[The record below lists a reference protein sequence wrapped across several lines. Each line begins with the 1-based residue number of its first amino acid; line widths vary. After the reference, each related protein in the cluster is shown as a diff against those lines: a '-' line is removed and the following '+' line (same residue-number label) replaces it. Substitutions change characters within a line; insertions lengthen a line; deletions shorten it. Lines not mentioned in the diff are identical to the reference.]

1 MGEAMGKELGEVREA
16 LREYQVE
23 LETEKKNFSEQVH
36 SLHEQLQIKSHKLD
50 EIEKEAQ
57 ASQHKS

>member
-36 SLHEQLQIKSHKLD
+36 SLHE
-50 EIEKEAQ
+50 
-57 ASQHKS
+57 